1 MKRQTNCDYNDDNE
15 EQECMAPKK
24 RARQT
29 VDLGDLLLLF
39 FNTYMPTKC
48 FNILFQYLGMFA
60 KDYCIFHF
68 VISDKS
74 LCFIRSKFM
83 SIFYCPS

>member
-15 EQECMAPKK
+15 DQESMAPKK

-39 FNTYMPTKC
+39 FNTHMPTKC
-48 FNILFQYLGMFA
+48 FNILFQYLGLL
-60 KDYCIFHF
+60 Y
-68 VISDKS
+68 ISF
-74 LCFIRSKFM
+74 C
-83 SIFYCPS
+83 YQ